1 MVSIDLVEGI
11 ALALTVILVLVSIA
25 AVATEEAF
33 RLVSQNHAEVEE
45 VGRPKQEKS
54 LRRLRGEPRA
64 ASTFLRLLAMVSQTG
79 QTTTVA
85 LLAVRWLP
93 WQWILVVLAIN
104 ICVVFVVAE
113 AVPRTLAILNPQRWA
128 LLMAGPVLILLRL
141 WPVQPVVRGLIGV
154 ANMVVPGRGLG
165 MGPFSPAEELIALA
179 DAAVEESVLEKDERD
194 LIQSA
199 IEFKD
204 TIVREVM
211 VPRPDILAVNQ
222 VASVGAAL
230 ETSSSAGFSRLP
242 ALGNGPDDVAGLVY
256 VKDLIRAELDG
267 RDAESIEQLL
277 RPARHVPETKRVS
290 ALLRE
295 MQEEKFHMAI
305 AIDEYGGVAG
315 LVTIEDLLE
324 ELVGEI
330 VDEYDV
336 EEPLVERETDGK
348 LRVDGRIAID
358 ELNELAGL
366 ALPEGDWDTV
376 AGLVFDR
383 FGRVPKRGESC
394 DVDGYELRVERLQ
407 GRRITRVLVVRI
419 NAGSVEKQANVE

>member
-1 MVSIDLVEGI
+1 MGSLDLIEAV
-11 ALALTVILVLVSIA
+11 ALVLTFLFVFVSVA

-33 RLVSQNHAEVEE
+33 RLVSQNRSDIDDS
-45 VGRPKQEKS
+45 GQPKRERS
-54 LRRLRGEPRA
+54 LRRLRSDPRA

-85 LLAVRWLP
+85 LLAVRWLSWP
-93 WQWILVVLAIN
+93 WILVVLAIN
-104 ICVVFVVAE
+104 ICLVFVLAE

-128 LLMAGPVLILLRL
+128 LLMAGPVILLLRL
-141 WPVQPVVRGLIGV
+141 WPVRPVVRGLIGL
-154 ANMVVPGRGLG
+154 ANMIVPGRGLG

-199 IEFKD
+199 IKFRD

-211 VPRPDILAVNQ
+211 VPRPDMLAVDQ
-222 VASVGAAL
+222 SVSVGSAL
-230 ETSSSAGFSRLP
+230 ETSSSAGYSRLP
-242 ALGNGPDDVAGLVY
+242 ALGAVTDEVTGLVY

-267 RDAESIEQLL
+267 KAAESVEQLL
-277 RPARHVPETKRVS
+277 RPAHHVPETKRVS
-290 ALLRE
+290 ELLRE
-295 MQEEKFHMAI
+295 MQEQKFHMAI

-315 LVTIEDLLE
+315 LVTLEDLIE

-336 EEPLVERETDGK
+336 EEPLVELQPDGT

-383 FGRVPKRGESC
+383 FGRVPKTGESC
-394 DVDGYELRVERLQ
+394 NVDGYRLRVERLQ
-407 GRRITRVLVVRI
+407 GRRITRVLVV
-419 NAGSVEKQANVE
+419 KANV